1 MQRRQCAIVK
11 RQNKIAYNAYTMRAL
26 NLVIPFSLP
35 PVEHA
40 RDLLAQLQAPAL
52 AKLLSRASLKSKKT
66 GSGLDACLP
75 HERWLAGHSSDNS
88 PAVSATLMA
97 ALGLKNETGYWFVL
111 QPVHLHVERDHLVLT
126 DYRQLNLNDSES
138 KTLFDAAHPLFE
150 EQNQRLLFGS
160 KDYWFMQ
167 ADAWADF
174 RTCTPDAACGHNID
188 VWSPSGGSSREW
200 RRLQNEVQMLWHQH
214 PLNESREQNNQPR
227 VNGLWLWGG
236 SQANES
242 SPGLHTL
249 ASHLNNPH
257 PAVDTSASEPTTHIL
272 DSLSSAALAD
282 DWSSWLHNMSAID
295 HGYLAPA
302 LAALDSGKLEVV
314 NVILSDSTRLV
325 HWSIARNSFRKFWA
339 KPSLNR
345 LAA

>member
-1 MQRRQCAIVK
+1 
-11 RQNKIAYNAYTMRAL
+11 
-26 NLVIPFSLP
+26 
-35 PVEHA
+35 
-40 RDLLAQLQAPAL
+40 
-52 AKLLSRASLKSKKT
+52 
-66 GSGLDACLP
+66 
-75 HERWLAGHSSDNS
+75 
-88 PAVSATLMA
+88 
-97 ALGLKNETGYWFVL
+97 
-111 QPVHLHVERDHLVLT
+111 
-126 DYRQLNLNDSES
+126 
-138 KTLFDAAHPLFE
+138 
-150 EQNQRLLFGS
+150 
-160 KDYWFMQ
+160 
-167 ADAWADF
+167 
-174 RTCTPDAACGHNID
+174 
-188 VWSPSGGSSREW
+188 
-200 RRLQNEVQMLWHQH
+200 MLWHQH

>member
-1 MQRRQCAIVK
+1 
-11 RQNKIAYNAYTMRAL
+11 MRAL

-40 RDLLAQLQAPAL
+40 RDLLAQLQAPAM
-52 AKLLSRASLKSKKT
+52 AKLLSRASLKRKKT

-75 HERWLAGHSSDNS
+75 HERWLAGHTSDNS
-88 PAVSATLMA
+88 PSIAATLMA
-97 ALGLKNETGYWFVL
+97 ALGLKNESGYWFVV
-111 QPVHLHVERDHLVLT
+111 QPVHLHVARDHLVLT
-126 DYRQLNLNDSES
+126 DYRQLSLNESEA

-150 EQNQRLLFGS
+150 EQNYRLLFGN

-188 VWSPSGGSSREW
+188 VWSPSGGSAREW

-214 PLNESREQNNQPR
+214 PVNETREQSNQPR

-242 SPGLHTL
+242 SPGLLAL
-249 ASHLNNPH
+249 ASQSKNTHQV
-257 PAVDTSASEPTTHIL
+257 AKITASEPSTHIL
-272 DSLSSAALAD
+272 DSLSSPALAD
-282 DWSSWLHNMSAID
+282 DWSSWLNNMNRID
-295 HGYLAPA
+295 HDYLAPA
-302 LAALDSGKLEVV
+302 LAALDSSKLEVV
-314 NVILSDSTRLV
+314 NLILSDSTRLA

-339 KPSLNR
+339 KPSLAR